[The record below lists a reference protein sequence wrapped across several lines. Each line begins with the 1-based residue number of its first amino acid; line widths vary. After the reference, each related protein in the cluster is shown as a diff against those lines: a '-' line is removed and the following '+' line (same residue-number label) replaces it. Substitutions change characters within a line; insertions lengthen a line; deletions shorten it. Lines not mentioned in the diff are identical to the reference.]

1 MNPLGYSDFGFST
14 ANEAE
19 PSEDANGSAN
29 GGGAEAKMEV
39 SQLSLSS
46 HMNFSKYSDNRHH
59 IPEPEARGAIITLL

>member
-46 HMNFSKYSDNRHH
+46 HMNFSKYSDNR
-59 IPEPEARGAIITLL
+59 ILWEMIAPLAEGSGI